1 MFRIKELYLKGFKN
15 PDREVKIQFADAPV
29 TIIYGENGSG
39 KTTLLQVIQA
49 IFKKD
54 TGFLASQ
61 NISVV
66 RLSYEL
72 NEEVQQVEILM
83 KEERLAVTLNI
94 SDEEKFNQLN
104 SILFGIHR
112 GVSDKAN
119 EIYKKTLNEIQRNTL
134 NGLTLLTPPMS
145 QIASAKSANKDLRD
159 LLVSFYRIIE
169 TANKSLE
176 TPKIEEKQHNLV
188 DNLSI
193 NTIEHTLRT
202 SFDKGAKAVLEGINN
217 AFFSTIDSAI
227 VGVPDIT
234 LPTDFQHRFNEKK
247 NFFKSFIED
256 QQPSAT
262 KQKLQE
268 FLLND
273 TQDINKENPLFKTLL
288 NNMLVAAEKDEREN
302 IDLKAVTTL
311 VSTFNEFVIHQKKL
325 ELNAVEAY
333 IGFPNG
339 QRHSLEDLS
348 SGEKHLLSFLT
359 LFLIVARDR
368 NFFLIDEPEISLSL
382 KWQRRLLTLLSEFSP
397 NSQIIVATHS
407 PEMADGKPEY
417 LMKGKLI

>member
-49 IFKKD
+49 IFKQD
-54 TGFLASQ
+54 IEFLSSQ
-61 NISVV
+61 NIKEIK
-66 RLSYEL
+66 LSYEL
-72 NEEVQQVEILM
+72 NREIQHIEVLTEKGML
-83 KEERLAVTLNI
+83 I
-94 SDEEKFNQLN
+94 SDEEIFNQLN

-119 EIYKKTLNEIQRNTL
+119 EINKEIMHKMKSLLPTLY
-134 NGLTLLTPPMS
+134 
-145 QIASAKSANKDLRD
+145 QIAATKSTYKDLRG
-159 LLVSFYRIIE
+159 LLFSFQQIIE

-202 SFDKGAKAVLEGINN
+202 SFDKGAKAVLDGINK

-247 NFFKSFIED
+247 NFFKSFIEN

-273 TQDINKENPLFKTLL
+273 TQDINKENSLFKTLL
-288 NNMLVAAEKDEREN
+288 NNMLEAAEKDEREN
-302 IDLKAVTTL
+302 IDLKAITTL

-339 QRHSLEDLS
+339 QRHSLDDLS
-348 SGEKHLLSFLT
+348 SGERHLLSFLT